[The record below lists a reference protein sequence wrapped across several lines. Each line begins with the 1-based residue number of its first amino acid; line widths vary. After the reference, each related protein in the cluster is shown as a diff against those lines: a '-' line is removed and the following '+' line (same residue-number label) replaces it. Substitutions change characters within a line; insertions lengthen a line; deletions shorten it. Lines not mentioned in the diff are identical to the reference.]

1 MLINRKVNKSKQEEE
16 EFGQLLQQQR
26 TINLMKQQKQIAS
39 NL

>member
-1 MLINRKVNKSKQEEE
+1 MLINRKVNKYKAEEE

-26 TINLMKQQKQIAS
+26 TINLMKKQKEIAS